1 MLEKKKLREQEEFYL
16 ALDAKHA
23 AEDDDKDSGRFYM
36 AMIHQLNGFRNFEKL
51 TVFTT
56 NFYLK
61 KQELLQSNEVYKAC

>member
-1 MLEKKKLREQEEFYL
+1 MQLLGLEAASTTEPMRRGG
-16 ALDAKHA
+16 AAGVHA

-61 KQELLQSNEVYKAC
+61 KPFFCLP